1 MLRHLR
7 PQHVKANQEF
17 GNVSYVGAAKT
28 FPPYVSVIVYGD
40 GGFAETRYEH
50 GQTPVIPEP
59 SDDRVVWVRVV
70 GVHDIGVIKSVGEAI
85 DMPATLM
92 EDIADTTQRPKYEE
106 FGDAMFM
113 VLKIIDMD
121 KAQESL
127 TAEQV
132 SMAMD
137 GAAVVTFQENA
148 ANVWDSYLDRLRKG
162 RHLGKSDPHYL
173 MLALLDVI
181 VDRYMIT
188 LGKLGDKAE
197 MLEEL
202 LFEAQTEETLSEFYN
217 LKRETAYL
225 RKYIWPLREV
235 LQALSHKKHSKKVSD
250 YAKSYLREIVDHVK
264 MVVETVDTLNQ
275 IATSMI
281 DVYSSVA
288 DMRMNMVM
296 KVLTVIGTIF
306 LPLTFITSLYGMNF
320 ENMPE
325 LKWRYGYYGI
335 LGFMLALSV
344 GMLAWFRKKK
354 WL

>member
-1 MLRHLR
+1 MLRHMR

-17 GNVSYVGAAKT
+17 GTVSYVGPAKT
-28 FPPYVSVIVYGD
+28 FSPYVSVITYGD
-40 GGFAETRYEH
+40 GSFAEIRFDH
-50 GQTPVIPEP
+50 GEP
-59 SDDRVVWVRVV
+59 IAVPPPSEDRVTWVRAV
-70 GVHDIGVIKSVGEAI
+70 GVHDIAVVKSVGEALG
-85 DMPATLM
+85 MPSMLM
-92 EDIADTTQRPKYEE
+92 EDVADTTQRPKYEE

-121 KAQESL
+121 KGQESP

-132 SMAMD
+132 SIAMD
-137 GAAVVTFQENA
+137 GGAVFTFQENA
-148 ANVWDSYLDRLRKG
+148 GNVWDFYLERLRKG

-188 LGKLGDKAE
+188 LGRLGDKVE
-197 MLEEL
+197 RLEEK
-202 LFEAQTEETLSEFYN
+202 LFEIQTEETLSDFYN

-225 RKYIWPLREV
+225 RRYIWPLREV
-235 LQALSHKKHSKKVSD
+235 LQSLSHKKHSKKVSE
-250 YAKSYLREIVDHVK
+250 YAKSYLREIDDHVK

-296 KVLTVIGTIF
+296 KVLTVVGTIF
-306 LPLTFITSLYGMNF
+306 IPLTFITSLYGMNF
-320 ENMPE
+320 DYMPE
-325 LKWRYGYYGI
+325 LKWRYGYFLV
-335 LGFMLALSV
+335 LGFMLALSL

>member
-1 MLRHLR
+1 MLRHMR
-7 PQHVKANQEF
+7 PQQVKANQEF
-17 GNVSYVGAAKT
+17 GTVSYVGPAKA
-28 FPPYVSVIVYGD
+28 FSPYVSVIVYGD
-40 GGFAETRYEH
+40 GTFAETRYEN
-50 GQTPVIPEP
+50 GQHPLIPP
-59 SDDRVVWVRVV
+59 PADDRVVWVRVV
-70 GVHDIGVIKSVGEAI
+70 GVHDIAVIKSVGEAI
-85 DMPATLM
+85 EMPSTLM

-121 KAQESL
+121 RAQETP

-132 SMAMD
+132 SLAMD

-148 ANVWDSYLDRLRKG
+148 ANIWDSYLERLRKG

-225 RKYIWPLREV
+225 RRYIWPLREV

-264 MVVETVDTLNQ
+264 TVVETVDTLNQ

-325 LKWRYGYYGI
+325 LKWRYGYYII
-335 LGFMLALSV
+335 LAFMLALSI

>member
-1 MLRHLR
+1 MLRHMR

-17 GNVSYVGAAKT
+17 GTVSYVGAAKA
-28 FPPYVSVIVYGD
+28 FSPYVSVIVYGD
-40 GGFAETRYEH
+40 GSFAETRYEH
-50 GQTPVIPEP
+50 GQTPVIPAPRE
-59 SDDRVVWVRVV
+59 DRVIWVRVV
-70 GVHDIGVIKSVGEAI
+70 GVHDISVIKSVGASI
-85 DMPATLM
+85 DMPSMLM
-92 EDIADTTQRPKYEE
+92 EDVADTTQRPKYEE

-113 VLKIIDMD
+113 ALKIIDMD
-121 KAQESL
+121 AAQESL

-132 SMAMD
+132 SIAMD
-137 GAAVVTFQENA
+137 GASVFTFQENA
-148 ANVWDSYLDRLRKG
+148 ANVWDNYLDRLRKG

-197 MLEEL
+197 KLEEL
-202 LFEAQTEETLSEFYN
+202 LFGAQTEATLSEFYN

-235 LQALSHKKHSKKVSD
+235 LQALSHKKHSKKVSE
-250 YAKSYLREIVDHVK
+250 YAKSYMREIVDHVK

-325 LKWRYGYYGI
+325 LKWRYGYYII
-335 LGFMLALSV
+335 LAFMLALSV

>member
-1 MLRHLR
+1 MLRHTR
-7 PQHVKANQEF
+7 PQQVKANQEF
-17 GNVSYVGAAKT
+17 GTVSYVGSAKAFT
-28 FPPYVSVIVYGD
+28 PHVNVIRYGD
-40 GGFAETRYEH
+40 GSFVETRFDLGKNLHIAPPTEDS
-50 GQTPVIPEP
+50 VC
-59 SDDRVVWVRVV
+59 WVRVV
-70 GVHDIGVIKSVGEAI
+70 GVHNIAVIKSVGEAI
-85 DMPATLM
+85 GMPATLM
-92 EDIADTTQRPKYEE
+92 EDVADTTQRPKYEE

-113 VLKIIDMD
+113 VLKVIDMD
-121 KAQESL
+121 AAQESL

-132 SMAMD
+132 SIAMD
-137 GAAVVTFQENA
+137 GGSVFTFQENA
-148 ANVWDSYLDRLRKG
+148 ANVWDAYRDRLQKG

-197 MLEEL
+197 LLEEK
-202 LFEAQTEETLSEFYN
+202 LFENQTEETLMAFYN

-264 MVVETVDTLNQ
+264 TVVETVDTLNQ

-296 KVLTVIGTIF
+296 KVLTVVGTIF
-306 LPLTFITSLYGMNF
+306 IPLTFITSLYGMNF
-320 ENMPE
+320 EYMPE
-325 LKWRYGYYGI
+325 LKWRYGYLGI
-335 LGFMLALSV
+335 LVFMLGLSL

>member
-1 MLRHLR
+1 MLRHTR
-7 PQHVKANQEF
+7 PQQVKANQEF
-17 GNVSYVGAAKT
+17 GTVSYVGPAKS
-28 FPPYVSVIVYGD
+28 FSPYVSVIRYGD
-40 GGFAETRYEH
+40 GGFSETRFEN
-50 GQTPVIPEP
+50 GASPVIPPPTEHC
-59 SDDRVVWVRVV
+59 VTWVRVV
-70 GVHDIGVIKSVGEAI
+70 GVHDIAVIKSVGETI
-85 DMPATLM
+85 GMPSMLM
-92 EDIADTTQRPKYEE
+92 EDVADTTQRPKYEE

-113 VLKIIDMD
+113 VLKILDMGTPRD
-121 KAQESL
+121 SL

-132 SMAMD
+132 SIAMD
-137 GAAVVTFQENA
+137 GSSVLTFQENA
-148 ANVWDSYLDRLRKG
+148 GNIWDNYLDRLRKG

-197 MLEEL
+197 AMEQR
-202 LFEAQTEETLSEFYN
+202 LFEIQTEETLSMFYD

-235 LQALSHKKHSKKVSD
+235 LQSLSHKKHSKKVSD

-264 MVVETVDTLNQ
+264 TVVETVDTLNQ

-288 DMRMNMVM
+288 AMRMNMVM
-296 KVLTVIGTIF
+296 KVLTVVGTIF
-306 LPLTFITSLYGMNF
+306 IPLTFITSLYGMNF

-325 LKWRYGYYGI
+325 LKWRWGYFLV
-335 LGFMLALSV
+335 LGFMLALSL

>member
-1 MLRHLR
+1 MLRHQR
-7 PQHVKANQEF
+7 PQQVKANQEF
-17 GNVSYVGAAKT
+17 GTVSYVGSAKT
-28 FPPYVSVIVYGD
+28 FSPYVNVIVYGD
-40 GGFAETRYEH
+40 GSFSETRYEA
-50 GQTPVIPEP
+50 GQTPVIPPPRE
-59 SDDRVVWVRVV
+59 DRVVWVRVV
-70 GVHDIGVIKSVGEAI
+70 GVHDIAVVKSVGQAI

-113 VLKIIDMD
+113 VLKIIDTD
-121 KAQESL
+121 RAQESL

-132 SMAMD
+132 SLAMD
-137 GAAVVTFQENA
+137 GASVVTFQENA

-173 MLALLDVI
+173 MLALLDII

-202 LFEAQTEETLSEFYN
+202 LFGAQTEETLSEFYN

-296 KVLTVIGTIF
+296 KVLTVVGTIF
-306 LPLTFITSLYGMNF
+306 IPLTFITSLYGMNF

-325 LKWRYGYYGI
+325 LKWRYGYYLI
-335 LGFMLALSV
+335 LLFMLALSL

>member
-1 MLRHLR
+1 MLRHMR

-17 GNVSYVGAAKT
+17 GTVSYVGSAKT
-28 FPPYVSVIVYGD
+28 FSPYVSVIRYGD
-40 GGFAETRYEH
+40 GSFTETRYEH
-50 GQTPVIPEP
+50 GETPVTPPASED
-59 SDDRVVWVRVV
+59 SVTWVRVV
-70 GVHDIGVIKSVGEAI
+70 GVHDISVIKSVGHAI
-85 DMPATLM
+85 EMPSMLM
-92 EDIADTTQRPKYEE
+92 EDVADTTQRPKYEE
-106 FGDAMFM
+106 FGDSMFM
-113 VLKIIDMD
+113 VLKLIDMD
-121 KAQESL
+121 KDQDSP

-132 SMAMD
+132 SIAMD
-137 GAAVVTFQENA
+137 GAAVFTFQENA
-148 ANVWDSYLDRLRKG
+148 HNVWDNYLDRLRKG

-197 MLEEL
+197 TLEEL
-202 LFEAQTEETLSEFYN
+202 LFEAQTEETLSNFYN

-264 MVVETVDTLNQ
+264 TVVETVDTLNQ

-296 KVLTVIGTIF
+296 KVLTVVGTIF
-306 LPLTFITSLYGMNF
+306 IPLTFITSLYGMNF
-320 ENMPE
+320 EYMPE
-325 LKWRYGYYGI
+325 LKWHYGYYI
-335 LGFMLALSV
+335 TLGLMLALSL

>member
-1 MLRHLR
+1 MLRHML

-17 GNVSYVGAAKT
+17 GTVSYVGAAKT
-28 FPPYVSVIVYGD
+28 FSPYVSVIRYGD
-40 GGFAETRYEH
+40 GSFSETRYEH
-50 GQTPVIPEP
+50 GQTPIIPP
-59 SDDRVVWVRVV
+59 SDEERVTWVRVV
-70 GVHDIGVIKSVGEAI
+70 GVHDIGVIKSVGESI
-85 DMPATLM
+85 DMPPMLM
-92 EDIADTTQRPKYEE
+92 EDVADTTQRPKYEE
-106 FGDAMFM
+106 FGDSMFM
-113 VLKIIDMD
+113 ALKIIDMD
-121 KAQESL
+121 KALESL

-132 SMAMD
+132 SIAMD
-137 GAAVVTFQENA
+137 GAAVFTFQENA
-148 ANVWDSYLDRLRKG
+148 ENIWDTYLERLRKG

-197 MLEEL
+197 KLEEL
-202 LFEAQTEETLSEFYN
+202 LFGAQTEATLSEFYN

-235 LQALSHKKHSKKVSD
+235 LQALSHKKHSKKVSE
-250 YAKSYLREIVDHVK
+250 YAKSYMREIVDHVK

-325 LKWRYGYYGI
+325 LRWHYGYYII
-335 LGFMLALSV
+335 LGLMLGVSLA
-344 GMLAWFRKKK
+344 MLAWFRKKK